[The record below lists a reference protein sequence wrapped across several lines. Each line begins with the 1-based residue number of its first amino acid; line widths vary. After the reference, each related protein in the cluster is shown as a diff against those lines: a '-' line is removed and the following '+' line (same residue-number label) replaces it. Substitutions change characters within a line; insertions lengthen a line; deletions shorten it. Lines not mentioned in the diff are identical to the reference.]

1 VALLCGP
8 AGEAEIVQSLL
19 RRDLPWKI
27 RRSAPRAAELTSF
40 LAQEAPKFRRKTTV
54 AFFAPT
60 SSMPWS
66 WATMSTFKIRAT
78 LNGQTPRAFK
88 AMRTWVVIPKL
99 RARSIDPSK
108 KAMFTAKVGI
118 DATLPIADRR
128 RFQTNQRTLRDK
140 AERCET
146 LSLDHNDQK
155 QTRYNRH
162 ELLWA

>member
-1 VALLCGP
+1 
-8 AGEAEIVQSLL
+8 
-19 RRDLPWKI
+19 
-27 RRSAPRAAELTSF
+27 
-40 LAQEAPKFRRKTTV
+40 
-54 AFFAPT
+54 
-60 SSMPWS
+60 
-66 WATMSTFKIRAT
+66 MSTFKIRAT

-99 RARSIDPSK
+99 RVRSIDPSK

-155 QTRYNRH
+155 QTRYNRR